1 MKIIVGAN
9 RPALSREEYAELIE
23 KYKVQNPVKY
33 ALKKE
38 ALEAK
43 LGSLGKAVETPK
55 EKKAVNEPVKN
66 KIVETEKAK

>member
-1 MKIIVGAN
+1 MKITVGVT
-9 RPALSREEYAELIE
+9 RPPFNHQEYAELIE

-43 LGSLGKAVETPK
+43 LGSIGKVEKPK
-55 EKKAVNEPVKN
+55 EPVKEIKEPVKN